1 MTRQRESRVVMRE
14 TRNLEYKRQITN
26 TFLKTVSAYANYG
39 KGEIRFGVDDDGVEI
54 GVQNPV
60 QVCMDIENKINDNIV
75 PVPDYRLNIIGNT
88 SVVVL
93 TVEEGANKPYFY
105 KSKAYKRND
114 SATIEVDRLELTRLI
129 LEGENTSFEEM
140 KSEEQELKFTN
151 LENKICKELNI
162 EKISLDILKT
172 LELYNG
178 KKGYNNAAALLADEN
193 QFPGIDVIR
202 FGKNINI
209 ILERETFVN
218 ESVLSQYDKILVM
231 FRKNYQYEEIE
242 GAVRIKKELIPEEAF
257 REAIANALAHR
268 TWDVKANIN
277 VAMYE
282 DRIEIASPGGLPRGI
297 SEEEYRNGG
306 ISIPRNYILC
316 NVFLRLHMIERFG
329 TGIKRINEFYKNN
342 ALKPQ
347 YLITENMIKISLP
360 IVNGNKLEGNELL
373 IYNLLELKSMSSSEI
388 IKETGWKK
396 SKTISILNKLVSN
409 GYIAKTGNGR
419 GTKYQR

>member
-129 LEGENTSFEEM
+129 LEGENTSFEEI

-172 LELYNG
+172 LELYNE
-178 KKGYNNAAALLADEN
+178 KNGYNNAAALLADKN

-202 FGKNINI
+202 FGKKHQYNI
-209 ILERETFVN
+209 
-218 ESVLSQYDKILVM
+218 
-231 FRKNYQYEEIE
+231 RK
-242 GAVRIKKELIPEEAF
+242 
-257 REAIANALAHR
+257 
-268 TWDVKANIN
+268 
-277 VAMYE
+277 
-282 DRIEIASPGGLPRGI
+282 
-297 SEEEYRNGG
+297 RN
-306 ISIPRNYILC
+306 LC
-316 NVFLRLHMIERFG
+316 
-329 TGIKRINEFYKNN
+329 
-342 ALKPQ
+342 
-347 YLITENMIKISLP
+347 
-360 IVNGNKLEGNELL
+360 
-373 IYNLLELKSMSSSEI
+373 
-388 IKETGWKK
+388 
-396 SKTISILNKLVSN
+396 
-409 GYIAKTGNGR
+409 
-419 GTKYQR
+419 